1 MDRCDETT
9 YDRNAN
15 AAAVAQPDSRHRRAC
30 GSGGQPERVEK
41 ALTAIKTT
49 RVALTEQ
56 AGAGEHTH
64 AGGLAR
70 AKSRE
75 HR

>member
-1 MDRCDETT
+1 MKLRTT
-9 YDRNAN
+9 AMPTRPRSRNRIHDID
-15 AAAVAQPDSRHRRAC
+15 AVAV
-30 GSGGQPERVEK
+30 GQLERVEK

-56 AGAGEHTH
+56 EGTVHQVMFDWLDTT
-64 AGGLAR
+64 LA
-70 AKSRE
+70 ATA